1 MRRKLSRLVA
11 VAGAVIVLAAV
22 GPLGRA
28 AAATPP
34 EPGQFALTPTPAA
47 DGQARH
53 YFKLAVDPGHSGR
66 VVIVVINVGS
76 APITLRLGTS
86 NGATA
91 ANSGS
96 AFGPLTRPCAGI
108 GCWVT
113 GLPETVTV
121 RQHSSEEVPFQ
132 VAVPARTEPGQ
143 YLAGITATP
152 ATAPKPVKI
161 KSSGHTGTGT
171 QVVILQR
178 VSVGVAVTVGP
189 LDRLDTKVVIT
200 GVTASWIE
208 TLVRLGVNVRNDGQR
223 FTKGAG
229 HMACQVA
236 GVTRSYPVE
245 MDTVL
250 PRDTAALQV
259 NGIGMRAGSW
269 PCTVTIKD
277 SGGHTDT
284 WAGTVT
290 VPAEVAAATKRIG
303 QNDYV
308 VPAEPGIP
316 TWAIVLIVLGGL
328 ILFSIWALILRRS
341 HDKNRA
347 RPAGD

>member
-1 MRRKLSRLVA
+1 MRRKLSRLAA
-11 VAGAVIVLAAV
+11 VAGAVIVLAVA

-34 EPGQFALTPTPAA
+34 APGQFALTPTPA
-47 DGQARH
+47 DGQSRH

-66 VVIVVINVGS
+66 DVIVVSNVGS
-76 APITLRLGTS
+76 TPITLRLGTS
-86 NGATA
+86 NGVTA

-96 AFGPLTRPCAGI
+96 AFGPLATPCAGI
-108 GCWVT
+108 GCWVA
-113 GLPETVTV
+113 GLPKTVTV
-121 RQHSSEEVPFQ
+121 GPHSGEEVPFR
-132 VAVPARTEPGQ
+132 VAVPAGTRPGQ

-152 ATAPKPVKI
+152 ATAPKPVKL
-161 KSSGHTGTGT
+161 KTTGHTGTGT
-171 QVVILQR
+171 QVVILER

-189 LDRLDTKVVIT
+189 LASLDTKIDVT
-200 GVTASWIE
+200 GVTAGWIQ
-208 TLVRLGVNVRNDGQR
+208 TLVRLSVNVRNVGQR
-223 FTKGAG
+223 FTKGSGTMTCQLAG
-229 HMACQVA
+229 GA
-236 GVTRSYPVE
+236 RSYPVY

-250 PRDTAALQV
+250 PGDTAALQV
-259 NGIGMRAGSW
+259 NGVGMHTGSW
-269 PCTVTIKD
+269 PCTIRVKD

-290 VPAEVAAATKRIG
+290 VPAAVAAATKRIG

-316 TWAIVLIVLGGL
+316 AWAIALIVLGGL

-347 RPAGD
+347 RPADD